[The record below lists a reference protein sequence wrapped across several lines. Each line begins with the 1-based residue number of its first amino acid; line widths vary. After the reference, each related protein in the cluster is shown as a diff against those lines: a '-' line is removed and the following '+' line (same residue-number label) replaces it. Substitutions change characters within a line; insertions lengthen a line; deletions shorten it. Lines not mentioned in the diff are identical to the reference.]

1 MATDD
6 TKGTAEAPL
15 SAEIVAKAQS
25 LNWNPVLIYEFVK
38 NNIETE
44 WYWGC
49 MKGAEETLR
58 QKSGNDCDQAAL
70 LVALMRASGY
80 PTRYVRG
87 TIEFFPDIEKAKNLT
102 GVSDPAKLGEFF
114 QKAGVPHQV
123 VMDGTVIKNIQI
135 EHLWVE
141 TFVPYSNYRGA
152 VMDKQGEIWLALDTS
167 IKAGGYAENQSDD
180 ILLSGM
186 SLTAMRDDYLSAVQT
201 GTPLEYLTA
210 RINEQLLQTSP
221 TKTYTDYLSTRTLNS
236 DVMQILPSSLQFK
249 ETAITGEYT
258 ALPAELIHKATLLA
272 KGLANN
278 ELFSITL
285 DMQKLT
291 NRKVIISYEPET
303 VDDQET
309 INTFGGL
316 DNTPAYLVHLRP
328 VLMID
333 DERIVVGTG
342 GIAMGADYNLSIT
355 ITSPNGTETFTNSMI
370 SGNLTALGVVSQ
382 NAVIPIGLDD
392 TKAAN
397 LLYREAINY
406 IDNWNKAEVE
416 LSSLFKVALSRPLP
430 TIVTLANSIDV
441 TYAGEDPQGFEW
453 KGLFLDADLRS
464 VEAVTRTLIPDSRT
478 LTFMQLSGLQGSVLE
493 SKLFED
499 AFDVGSISTA
509 KLFGIASGSQPAT
522 PILTIDQA
530 NIDAILPTLP
540 FDDNIK
546 QDISGA
552 VAHNSAIRIP
562 QSEITYQD
570 WAGIG
575 YIKENTTTGEA
586 GYMLS
591 GMVAGG
597 MTALG
602 AVSWSDLNLVAI
614 LEAPNYGPVNSNA
627 DEAYYIEKVT
637 ATDLQVATV
646 DKIMH
651 YPDNSSLWSSCAI
664 YQKTCGRRK
673 GGV

>member
-1 MATDD
+1 MQKTSQRGNSIGINLLRFALFLSLTSSPLSVNAADLDLEKDLQNKLSQSKKLVRIVREKQKSGAASTLDGKRLKTLSEDIAASHMLLQERFRVRDEKVKNLGSKARDRQEKVKSGYLKALEEYLSLVNSIPDSGEVSSRIADKLEKLLDRIVHEKKHPIIGSLPYKHLNYPAVLPSATPVIIPAYRNGNQSVATDD

-114 QKAGVPHQV
+114 QKAGIPHQV

-210 RINEQLLQTSP
+210 RINEHLLQTSP

-272 KGLANN
+272 KDLANN

-285 DMQKLT
+285 DMQKLS

-464 VEAVTRTLIPDSRT
+464 VEAVTT
-478 LTFMQLSGLQGSVLE
+478 
-493 SKLFED
+493 D
-499 AFDVGSISTA
+499 AD
-509 KLFGIASGSQPAT
+509 P
-522 PILTIDQA
+522 
-530 NIDAILPTLP
+530 
-540 FDDNIK
+540 
-546 QDISGA
+546 
-552 VAHNSAIRIP
+552 
-562 QSEITYQD
+562 
-570 WAGIG
+570 
-575 YIKENTTTGEA
+575 
-586 GYMLS
+586 
-591 GMVAGG
+591 
-597 MTALG
+597 
-602 AVSWSDLNLVAI
+602 
-614 LEAPNYGPVNSNA
+614 
-627 DEAYYIEKVT
+627 
-637 ATDLQVATV
+637 
-646 DKIMH
+646 
-651 YPDNSSLWSSCAI
+651 
-664 YQKTCGRRK
+664 
-673 GGV
+673 